1 MHSFDNGRRFFVMEY
16 LPDSLEDLVM
26 SRGADHREEML
37 AIVSV
42 KMLDVVEKFH
52 NLGFLHRD
60 IKCSNFRV
68 KNDEVFLV
76 DFGTVTDLHDKNGNH
91 IIDKS

>member
-1 MHSFDNGRRFFVMEY
+1 MEY

-26 SRGADHREEML
+26 SGGIEHKEEML
-37 AIVSV
+37 AIVAV
-42 KMLDVVEKFH
+42 KMLDVVEQFH

-68 KNDEVFLV
+68 KDGEVYLV
-76 DFGTVTDLHDKNGNH
+76 DIGTVTDLYDENGNH
-91 IIDKS
+91 I